1 MKTMLI
7 PAGMCCLLGLNGAG
21 LAAARVLSDSDVPL
35 SKVVRYADLDIQ
47 NPVGAEILYRRL
59 RLAAAE
65 VCPAAP
71 HPGQLVGRSDC
82 VKDAIDRAVLSLHSA
97 ALSRLRF
104 GTDYRLASK

>member
-7 PAGMCCLLGLNGAG
+7 PAGICCLLGLNGVG
-21 LAAARVLSDSDVPL
+21 PAAARALTDEDAPL

-47 NPVGAEILYRRL
+47 NPVGAEALYRRI
-59 RLAAAE
+59 RLAAAD

-71 HPGQLVGRSDC
+71 HPGQLVGRNAC
-82 VKDAIDRAVLSLHSA
+82 VKDAIDRAVLSVHSA